1 MHASAPLDI
10 LLAPSQTVF
19 GALSFDYEV
28 LQMLRSFV
36 LSSTRLPCPSRQRN
50 VPARVK
56 IFRY

>member
-1 MHASAPLDI
+1 MPLDI